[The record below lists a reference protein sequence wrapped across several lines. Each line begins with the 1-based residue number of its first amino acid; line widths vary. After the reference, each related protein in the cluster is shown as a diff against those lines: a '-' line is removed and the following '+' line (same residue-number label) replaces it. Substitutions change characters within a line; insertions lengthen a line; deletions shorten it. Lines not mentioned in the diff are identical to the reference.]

1 MSDILLS
8 FGVQKGTADVERIRG
23 DLNSILTSLDRNP
36 PRVRVGLTID
46 DSAIAHF
53 RSQLSSV
60 VSAISLTNGAPI
72 TINISGLGEITA
84 EAGRAQD
91 ALGGVADAAREA
103 SQATQEATG
112 NTRQSAN
119 EAARAAQ
126 EAARAE
132 QQRQTLLK
140 QSTNLITKMQ
150 DAERNWTAAA
160 TGRSSESYENIRAY
174 RVELEMLQQRFLNGD
189 ITADQFRARL
199 AALGTEF
206 TNSASQIRTAG
217 EQTKTF
223 SERLSG
229 LAAKFSTWLSVSQ
242 VIMLAVRAIKEM
254 VSTVIELDTAMTEL
268 KKVTNESDATYAR
281 FLDGATDRAKKLGA
295 SISDTVMATAD
306 FARLGYGI
314 DDAATLADVAIIY
327 KNIGDGIEDI
337 STASESIISTMQA
350 FGLASSDAML
360 IVDKFNE
367 VGNNFAISSA
377 GIGDA
382 MQRSAAAMASANNTI
397 DETIAL
403 ITAANTIVQNP
414 DSVGTT
420 LKTVSMYLRAAKTE
434 AEEAGESAEGMADS
448 VSELRH
454 EILDLT
460 GQKVDIQI
468 DEDTFKSTYQILQ
481 ELSEVWDSLTDVSQA
496 NLLELIGGKRN
507 ANVVSALLENFKVAE
522 DALKSSMEAAGSAVA
537 ENEKHLDSIKGKIA
551 EFTAQFESL
560 STTFINSEFVKG
572 IVEFG
577 TFLLKIL
584 EVVGHIV
591 NALGGLSNI
600 LLTIGGIILTI
611 KVNSIGERLSAIA
624 YSIKNL
630 TFLTG
635 TFGTTFKQCFDMARL
650 DGANNFRATL
660 TGIAGGFDA
669 VMASASAAQI
679 ALGAFVAIL
688 SIVTIVAKQYNQAQ
702 AERRR
707 IAIENAKT
715 VKEEADTLRDLIAQY
730 KKLAEEESWDEAQR
744 TQVKSLQEQITK
756 LVGMQAS
763 NLDLVNGKLDEEI
776 KKLDEIALKQAENN
790 TGALLVA
797 KKSAEDALMSSV
809 YDDEWWADKTEPYI
823 LNGLWQAQSELEAVT
838 NVLNEIG
845 LSKYDIGGY
854 FEIDTS
860 SIDSVLQ
867 SYNDMIMLQ
876 EYLVTNYED
885 EISAGGDLADFYNS
899 LSDRINQMRTAVED
913 YNDAIS
919 NYNENEAIKEL
930 GNYLK
935 SNDIDTKKAFDDYI
949 SSIQNSTEYSESY
962 KRVLIDLANQTF
974 PQFVNAVTDATDG
987 LNTASGDWDGYISAI
1002 QELLSSDGGI
1012 EDISNEITTL
1022 TDALSKL
1029 DDGTLG
1035 LEDVVALIEQFPEL
1049 ASYVDYTA
1057 ENFGNLG
1064 NGIKAVLRSA
1074 PGKLIDTLLQFKEAN
1089 NLTGDA
1095 AEKIDALIGLI
1106 RDMPTDGVTSVTQE
1120 FGVLKQA
1127 IDDATQAQNELE
1139 AALAEDDWDTGYEG
1153 RVEAYGGFQE
1163 VLDAGEYGSKAYAAY
1178 KEYFGLIEKSPEQ
1191 IKAWME
1197 SNKKYFTEG
1206 TDGVLAF
1213 LQTVE
1218 SLSGTGGALDG
1229 IASFDADTGEFWYD
1243 INELGAFADALGWT
1257 EEMLQDFIYK
1267 YRMYCEEWESRSPA
1281 DTMKELTNAGLISQ
1295 IGYVDFGPTFAS
1307 LTELKEYTGLGEQG
1321 VYDLIDS
1328 INELRAQEGLPN
1340 ISLIG
1345 RDITEVT
1352 QTSITQWQNL
1362 GATAEEV
1369 SALLIELAKQ
1379 DVAIAPNLYID
1390 TESGPQ
1396 IDVDTLLAE
1405 AGIDGSET
1413 VHIEVDMTVNNE
1425 PAMAT
1430 IEATVAEV
1438 EAILGEGWEAM
1449 LSADSA
1455 DAETRIQAV
1464 QTLLE
1469 ELPPSTDVMVL
1480 DSTGLARS
1488 NLSKVI
1494 DLLGTIDANKTKTI
1508 TIRYQ
1513 TIGMP
1518 MFAEGTS
1525 GAKAGPALLGD
1536 EYSPNGSPKP
1546 ELVVSGNRAYLAGQ
1560 SGPEIGY
1567 LNDGDIVYTADE
1579 TRRILRGNVLHDSI
1593 PAHAG
1598 GTAGGLID
1606 TGGLSGGDYNFSGN
1620 KPNGNSSNKNNKDDE
1635 ESWFERQYKDHQH
1648 WLAMDQESVDEYLK
1662 WLDEAYQKAYEE
1674 GIIDLDEYYK
1684 YQEEVYQG
1692 VQDQFKDHIND
1703 IDHEIS
1709 LLEAGVGNSDEII
1722 NLSLQAMADIEAEL
1736 AAARAAG
1743 LDENSDY
1750 IQWLEQQ
1757 WMNYSENVTNMREQ
1771 AETEAQSSI
1780 DNLVEYRIEMLK
1792 QEIQDQKDALSEQ
1805 LDDLKDFYD
1814 KQRKMLQDQYDEEKY
1829 LEEQKEKR
1837 KSVID
1842 IQSELAMLEND
1853 DSAWAQ
1859 NRKLELQAELS
1870 DAEKELN
1877 SFEKDHAL
1885 DMTLDMLDEQQA
1897 AQEAQIQAQM
1907 DALDEKLNDP
1917 HALFNQALEDIKN
1930 NTAELYQQFIEYNR
1944 KHGTGNDQDIA
1955 DMWED
1960 AYKADLEY
1968 QDTHNGEHPDGIEIG
1983 NYTGYVRPENPTP
1996 PEPPEGQNPPEEQ
2009 PPEEPEEP
2017 EPPKLTDEIKKKVA
2031 AAIWNGGY
2039 GWGNGADRVNR
2050 LKEVFGANN
2059 GIQDLVNKG
2068 VGKNGVSLTSD
2079 YTYLNMRKKF
2089 KGYASGTKNATP
2101 GWHELFEGN
2110 VDEYVFTSSDGNR
2123 YKMFSGLGDKV
2134 LNGEATDFLYDFA
2147 TTGGS
2152 VLTKMLADLFGL
2164 SNFGNIAKPVQAIE
2178 IHSGDIIVQGN
2189 ANERTVS
2196 EIRRAQRENLKFV
2209 ITEFNKLNK

>member
-1 MSDILLS
+1 MVFTQIKNPVVIDGLIKATKGLSTAQLEAFISTNKLNVAQASAILRS
-8 FGVQKGTADVERIRG
+8 AGVSRAERIQ
-23 DLNSILTSLDRNP
+23 ILTNAGLITSNGTLTVSIKSVTTALLAQAAAWAATPMGMATIAAAGIFGLVKLIDWMTVSVEESREALAELGQEFKENESKITELNGELETTVDR
-36 PRVRVGLTID
+36 
-46 DSAIAHF
+46 IAE
-53 RSQLSSV
+53 LE
-60 VSAISLTNGAPI
+60 GK
-72 TINISGLGEITA
+72 
-84 EAGRAQD
+84 D
-91 ALGGVADAAREA
+91 AL
-103 SQATQEATG
+103 
-112 NTRQSAN
+112 
-119 EAARAAQ
+119 
-126 EAARAE
+126 
-132 QQRQTLLK
+132 
-140 QSTNLITKMQ
+140 
-150 DAERNWTAAA
+150 
-160 TGRSSESYENIRAY
+160 
-174 RVELEMLQQRFLNGD
+174 
-189 ITADQFRARL
+189 
-199 AALGTEF
+199 
-206 TNSASQIRTAG
+206 
-217 EQTKTF
+217 TF
-223 SERLSG
+223 
-229 LAAKFSTWLSVSQ
+229 
-242 VIMLAVRAIKEM
+242 
-254 VSTVIELDTAMTEL
+254 
-268 KKVTNESDATYAR
+268 
-281 FLDGATDRAKKLGA
+281 
-295 SISDTVMATAD
+295 
-306 FARLGYGI
+306 
-314 DDAATLADVAIIY
+314 
-327 KNIGDGIEDI
+327 
-337 STASESIISTMQA
+337 
-350 FGLASSDAML
+350 
-360 IVDKFNE
+360 
-367 VGNNFAISSA
+367 
-377 GIGDA
+377 
-382 MQRSAAAMASANNTI
+382 
-397 DETIAL
+397 
-403 ITAANTIVQNP
+403 
-414 DSVGTT
+414 
-420 LKTVSMYLRAAKTE
+420 TE
-434 AEEAGESAEGMADS
+434 AEELQNLKKQNN
-448 VSELRH
+448 ELER
-454 EILDLT
+454 EI
-460 GQKVDIQI
+460 
-468 DEDTFKSTYQILQ
+468 
-481 ELSEVWDSLTDVSQA
+481 
-496 NLLELIGGKRN
+496 
-507 ANVVSALLENFKVAE
+507 ALLETIQRIKSKERNATFVETMEKDLANAKEYLRSHDYASSNYDVVYGDTKKYGKGRTVRTMSEMDMINSALMRREEIIEALSGELTEKERTQLETLQYEIDNYLTEKLTELNNDVESSGVSYISNPTTEDEKAVNEWLSFIDDFNDKMMIAMGTTGAKENAVNRLILGDYAE
-522 DALKSSMEAAGSAVA
+522 VTKDLQLLGEQGAVTA
-537 ENEKHLDSIKGKIA
+537 DHLADPKYA
-551 EFTAQFESL
+551 D
-560 STTFINSEFVKG
+560 FINKCIE
-572 IVEFG
+572 
-577 TFLLKIL
+577 L
-584 EVVGHIV
+584 
-591 NALGGLSNI
+591 
-600 LLTIGGIILTI
+600 GIISD
-611 KVNSIGERLSAIA
+611 NSADSLG
-624 YSIKNL
+624 
-630 TFLTG
+630 FLALAFNTVAG
-635 TFGTTFKQCFDMARL
+635 AA
-650 DGANNFRATL
+650 DGASSSTQ
-660 TGIAGGFDA
+660 DA
-669 VMASASAAQI
+669 SEQ
-679 ALGAFVAIL
+679 
-688 SIVTIVAKQYNQAQ
+688 
-702 AERRR
+702 
-707 IAIENAKT
+707 
-715 VKEEADTLRDLIAQY
+715 
-730 KKLAEEESWDEAQR
+730 
-744 TQVKSLQEQITK
+744 LQT
-756 LVGMQAS
+756 
-763 NLDLVNGKLDEEI
+763 
-776 KKLDEIALKQAENN
+776 
-790 TGALLVA
+790 
-797 KKSAEDALMSSV
+797 
-809 YDDEWWADKTEPYI
+809 
-823 LNGLWQAQSELEAVT
+823 
-838 NVLNEIG
+838 
-845 LSKYDIGGY
+845 
-854 FEIDTS
+854 EIDTINDG
-860 SIDSVLQ
+860 IDGMQ
-867 SYNDMIMLQ
+867 SRLS
-876 EYLVTNYED
+876 T
-885 EISAGGDLADFYNS
+885 
-899 LSDRINQMRTAVED
+899 LSDALTKLQDGSLGV
-913 YNDAIS
+913 ND
-919 NYNENEAIKEL
+919 
-930 GNYLK
+930 
-935 SNDIDTKKAFDDYI
+935 
-949 SSIQNSTEYSESY
+949 
-962 KRVLIDLANQTF
+962 VIDLLQ
-974 PQFVNAVTDATDG
+974 
-987 LNTASGDWDGYISAI
+987 
-1002 QELLSSDGGI
+1002 
-1012 EDISNEITTL
+1012 
-1022 TDALSKL
+1022 
-1029 DDGTLG
+1029 
-1035 LEDVVALIEQFPEL
+1035 QFPEL
-1049 ASYVDYTA
+1049 ATYVDLTSDG
-1057 ENFGNLG
+1057 FGNLEQG
-1064 NGIKAVLRSA
+1064 LRDLIKAS
-1074 PGKLIDTLLQFKEAN
+1074 PDDLIESLQKFKETKDLTEEQKN
-1089 NLTGDA
+1089 QIDNLCA
-1095 AEKIDALIGLI
+1095 ALSDL
-1106 RDMPTDGVTSVTQE
+1106 PTDAIKDVTGE
-1120 FGVLKQA
+1120 FGRLAEQIKA
-1127 IDDATQAQNELE
+1127 ATDAQTELE
-1139 AALAEDDWDTGYEG
+1139 KKLAEDDYDAGYEG
-1153 RVEAYGGFQE
+1153 RVEAYGGFKE

-1178 KEYFGLIEKSPEQ
+1178 KDYFIREDLGLDSSG
-1191 IKAWME
+1191 IKEWME
-1197 SNKKYFTEG
+1197 TNEKYFTEG
-1206 TDGVLAF
+1206 TDGILEF
-1213 LQTVE
+1213 LKTVE
-1218 SLSGTGGALDG
+1218 KLGEADE
-1229 IASFDADTGEFWYD
+1229 SFKNVATFDSDTGAFWYD
-1243 INELGAFADALGWT
+1243 INELSRFAEELGWT
-1257 EEMLQDFIYK
+1257 EAMLQDFIYK

-1281 DTMKELTNAGLISQ
+1281 DTMRELSEVGQIFS
-1295 IGYVDFGPTFAS
+1295 IGYEDFGPTFAS
-1307 LTELKEYTGLGEQG
+1307 LKELQEYTNLGEQG

-1328 INELRAQEGLPN
+1328 INELRTQEGLPN

-1352 QTSITQWQNL
+1352 QASITQWQNL

-1369 SALLIELAKQ
+1369 SALLIDLKKQ

-1390 TESGPQ
+1390 TESGAQ
-1396 IDVDTLLAE
+1396 LDVDKLLAE
-1405 AGIDGSET
+1405 AGFEDSKT
-1413 VHIEVDMTVNNE
+1413 AHIEVDFTVNNE

-1518 MFAEGTS
+1518 MFADGTS

-1546 ELVVSGNRAYLAGQ
+1546 ELVVSGDRAYLAGQ

-1579 TRRILRGNVLHDSI
+1579 TRRILRGNVLHNSI

-1757 WMNYSENVTNMREQ
+1757 WMNYSENVTSMREQ

-1837 KSVID
+1837 KSVTD

-1859 NRKLELQAELS
+1859 KRKLELQAELS

-1996 PEPPEGQNPPEEQ
+1996 PEPEEQSPPEEK
-2009 PPEEPEEP
+2009 PPEEPKP
-2017 EPPKLTDEIKKKVA
+2017 ETPKLTDEIKKKVA

-2068 VGKNGVSLTSD
+2068 VGKSGVSLTSD

>member
-1 MSDILLS
+1 MVFTQIKNPVVIDGLIKATKGLSTAQLEAFISTNKLNVAQASAILRSAGVSRAERIQILTNAGLITSNGTLTVSIKSVTTALLAQAAAWAATPMGMATIAAAGIFGLVKLIDWMTVSVEESREALAELGQEFKENESKITELNGELETTVDRIAELEGKDALTFTEAEELQNLKKQNNELEREIALLETIQRIKSKERNATFVETMEKDLANAKEYLRSHDYASSNYDVVYGDTKKYGKGRTVRTMSEMDMINSALMRREEIIEALSGELTEKERTQLETLQYEIDNYLTEKLTELNNDVESSGVSYISNPTTEDEKAVNEWLS
-8 FGVQKGTADVERIRG
+8 FIDDFNDKMMIAMGTTGAKENAVNRLILGDYAEVTKDLQLLGEQGAVTADHLADPKYADFINKCIELGIIS
-23 DLNSILTSLDRNP
+23 DNSADSL
-36 PRVRVGLTID
+36 GFL
-46 DSAIAHF
+46 
-53 RSQLSSV
+53 
-60 VSAISLTNGAPI
+60 
-72 TINISGLGEITA
+72 
-84 EAGRAQD
+84 
-91 ALGGVADAAREA
+91 ALAFNTVADAADGA
-103 SQATQEATG
+103 S
-112 NTRQSAN
+112 S
-119 EAARAAQ
+119 
-126 EAARAE
+126 
-132 QQRQTLLK
+132 
-140 QSTNLITKMQ
+140 STQ
-150 DAERNWTAAA
+150 DA
-160 TGRSSESYENIRAY
+160 SEQ
-174 RVELEMLQQRFLNGD
+174 LQ
-189 ITADQFRARL
+189 T
-199 AALGTEF
+199 
-206 TNSASQIRTAG
+206 
-217 EQTKTF
+217 
-223 SERLSG
+223 
-229 LAAKFSTWLSVSQ
+229 
-242 VIMLAVRAIKEM
+242 
-254 VSTVIELDTAMTEL
+254 
-268 KKVTNESDATYAR
+268 
-281 FLDGATDRAKKLGA
+281 
-295 SISDTVMATAD
+295 
-306 FARLGYGI
+306 
-314 DDAATLADVAIIY
+314 
-327 KNIGDGIEDI
+327 
-337 STASESIISTMQA
+337 
-350 FGLASSDAML
+350 
-360 IVDKFNE
+360 
-367 VGNNFAISSA
+367 
-377 GIGDA
+377 
-382 MQRSAAAMASANNTI
+382 
-397 DETIAL
+397 
-403 ITAANTIVQNP
+403 
-414 DSVGTT
+414 
-420 LKTVSMYLRAAKTE
+420 
-434 AEEAGESAEGMADS
+434 
-448 VSELRH
+448 
-454 EILDLT
+454 
-460 GQKVDIQI
+460 
-468 DEDTFKSTYQILQ
+468 
-481 ELSEVWDSLTDVSQA
+481 
-496 NLLELIGGKRN
+496 
-507 ANVVSALLENFKVAE
+507 
-522 DALKSSMEAAGSAVA
+522 
-537 ENEKHLDSIKGKIA
+537 
-551 EFTAQFESL
+551 
-560 STTFINSEFVKG
+560 
-572 IVEFG
+572 
-577 TFLLKIL
+577 
-584 EVVGHIV
+584 
-591 NALGGLSNI
+591 
-600 LLTIGGIILTI
+600 
-611 KVNSIGERLSAIA
+611 
-624 YSIKNL
+624 
-630 TFLTG
+630 
-635 TFGTTFKQCFDMARL
+635 
-650 DGANNFRATL
+650 
-660 TGIAGGFDA
+660 
-669 VMASASAAQI
+669 
-679 ALGAFVAIL
+679 
-688 SIVTIVAKQYNQAQ
+688 
-702 AERRR
+702 
-707 IAIENAKT
+707 
-715 VKEEADTLRDLIAQY
+715 
-730 KKLAEEESWDEAQR
+730 
-744 TQVKSLQEQITK
+744 
-756 LVGMQAS
+756 
-763 NLDLVNGKLDEEI
+763 
-776 KKLDEIALKQAENN
+776 
-790 TGALLVA
+790 
-797 KKSAEDALMSSV
+797 
-809 YDDEWWADKTEPYI
+809 
-823 LNGLWQAQSELEAVT
+823 
-838 NVLNEIG
+838 
-845 LSKYDIGGY
+845 
-854 FEIDTS
+854 EIDTINDG
-860 SIDSVLQ
+860 IDSMQ
-867 SYNDMIMLQ
+867 SRLS
-876 EYLVTNYED
+876 T
-885 EISAGGDLADFYNS
+885 
-899 LSDRINQMRTAVED
+899 LSDALTKLQDGSLGV
-913 YNDAIS
+913 ND
-919 NYNENEAIKEL
+919 
-930 GNYLK
+930 
-935 SNDIDTKKAFDDYI
+935 
-949 SSIQNSTEYSESY
+949 
-962 KRVLIDLANQTF
+962 VIDLLQ
-974 PQFVNAVTDATDG
+974 
-987 LNTASGDWDGYISAI
+987 
-1002 QELLSSDGGI
+1002 
-1012 EDISNEITTL
+1012 
-1022 TDALSKL
+1022 
-1029 DDGTLG
+1029 
-1035 LEDVVALIEQFPEL
+1035 QFPEL
-1049 ASYVDYTA
+1049 ATYVDLTTDG
-1057 ENFGNLG
+1057 FGNLEQG
-1064 NGIKAVLRSA
+1064 LRDLIKAS
-1074 PGKLIDTLLQFKEAN
+1074 PDDLIESLQKFKETKDLTEEQKN
-1089 NLTGDA
+1089 QIDNLCA
-1095 AEKIDALIGLI
+1095 ALSDL
-1106 RDMPTDGVTSVTQE
+1106 PTDAIKDVTGE
-1120 FGVLKQA
+1120 FGRLAEQIKA
-1127 IDDATQAQNELE
+1127 ATDAQTELE
-1139 AALAEDDWDTGYEG
+1139 KKLAEDDYDAGYEG
-1153 RVEAYGGFQE
+1153 RVEAYGGFKE

-1178 KEYFGLIEKSPEQ
+1178 KDYFIREDLGLDSSG
-1191 IKAWME
+1191 IKEWME
-1197 SNKKYFTEG
+1197 TNEKYFTEG
-1206 TDGVLAF
+1206 TDGILEF
-1213 LQTVE
+1213 LKTVE
-1218 SLSGTGGALDG
+1218 KLGEADE
-1229 IASFDADTGEFWYD
+1229 SFKNVATFDSDTGAFWYD
-1243 INELGAFADALGWT
+1243 INELSRFAEELGWT
-1257 EEMLQDFIYK
+1257 EAMLQDFIYK

-1281 DTMKELTNAGLISQ
+1281 DTMRELSEVGQIFS
-1295 IGYVDFGPTFAS
+1295 IGYEDFGPTFAS
-1307 LTELKEYTGLGEQG
+1307 LKELQEYTNLGEQG

-1328 INELRAQEGLPN
+1328 INELRTQEGLPN

-1352 QTSITQWQNL
+1352 QASITQWQNL

-1369 SALLIELAKQ
+1369 SALLIDLKKQ

-1390 TESGPQ
+1390 TESGAQ
-1396 IDVDTLLAE
+1396 LDVDKLLAE
-1405 AGIDGSET
+1405 AGFEDSKT
-1413 VHIEVDMTVNNE
+1413 AHIEVDFTVNNE

-1579 TRRILRGNVLHDSI
+1579 TRRILRGNVLHSSI

-1736 AAARAAG
+1736 DAARAAG

-1757 WMNYSENVTNMREQ
+1757 WMNYSENVTSMREQ

-1837 KSVID
+1837 KSVTD

-1853 DSAWAQ
+1853 NSAWAQ
-1859 NRKLELQAELS
+1859 KRKLELQAELA
-1870 DAEKELN
+1870 DAEKDLN

-1996 PEPPEGQNPPEEQ
+1996 PEPPEGQNPPEEK
-2009 PPEEPEEP
+2009 PPEEPKEP
-2017 EPPKLTDEIKKKVA
+2017 ETPKLTDEIKKKVA